1 MWIPHSPETRRSDE
15 LSNYMS
21 DANYPS
27 LQVAKIKTQD
37 QTKRDPIIPKF
48 QVNIINTQKPN
59 HKKANNSYSQTEKL
73 IEWRILSYCSKQTL
87 IKKQKQ
93 QNLQAELEKTHQNS
107 MKIRYSPEDALKQT
121 QKLYTPKFNLTMNKS
136 QTLQSL
142 SKTLDSASMGHLVHH
157 SNQDHWDTTTKF
169 RNYSPHLKVQNHKR

>member
-1 MWIPHSPETRRSDE
+1 
-15 LSNYMS
+15 MS

-73 IEWRILSYCSKQTL
+73 KE
-87 IKKQKQ
+87 
-93 QNLQAELEKTHQNS
+93 
-107 MKIRYSPEDALKQT
+107 
-121 QKLYTPKFNLTMNKS
+121 
-136 QTLQSL
+136 
-142 SKTLDSASMGHLVHH
+142 
-157 SNQDHWDTTTKF
+157 
-169 RNYSPHLKVQNHKR
+169 

>member
-1 MWIPHSPETRRSDE
+1 MTPCTLSKETNGYTSSCFVAESPLKLFISDE
-15 LSNYMS
+15 RSNYQWKHIFERMNNDCMQMVS
-21 DANYPS
+21 TPIS
-27 LQVAKIKTQD
+27 TRTILKICAT
-37 QTKRDPIIPKF
+37 P
-48 QVNIINTQKPN
+48 
-59 HKKANNSYSQTEKL
+59 
-73 IEWRILSYCSKQTL
+73 
-87 IKKQKQ
+87 
-93 QNLQAELEKTHQNS
+93 NS

-121 QKLYTPKFNLTMNKS
+121 QKLYTPKFNLTMQKS